1 MKKHQII
8 SKYQSGFQQ
17 NQSTTDQLVQL
28 EAFIRDGF
36 VCRHHVITAFFDLEK
51 AYNLEIWNYEGHIQH
66 RSKRKTNH
74 IYSKFSFKLYFQS

>member
-36 VCRHHVITAFFDLEK
+36 VWRHHVITAYFDLEK
-51 AYNLEIWNYEGHIQH
+51 AYN
-66 RSKRKTNH
+66 TT
-74 IYSKFSFKLYFQS
+74 